1 MRLFIVFF
9 ILLSFTKATFGQ
21 CDTSALVIHKVKAQV
36 TDPNISFELAN
47 HHSFY
52 NPLCTSKNTLLFYM
66 VGTINSPKNDLL
78 FTKMAANH
86 GYHVISLKYINN
98 KSATS
103 ICSNDNDTTC
113 YENFHK
119 EGIFGTNLIP
129 SITIDTT
136 NSILNR
142 GEKLLQYLNTNFPTE
157 NWGQYLSG
165 NKINWT
171 KVIVAGH
178 SQGSGQ
184 AAYLGHIFPVQ
195 RVLMFSGPNE
205 HMDNY
210 NRIAPWFGVNNITTD
225 SNYYSFGNINDEVGF
240 DKQILVWNKL
250 GMNNYGDTINV
261 NNNACPYNYSRMLFT
276 DSFFTIGQITP
287 NHNSTMVDQFTPID
301 GNGSPIYQDVWKYML
316 GICPTS
322 TSIENYKNDVAIN
335 IYPSPAREHLNIKL
349 NKSIKNAT
357 ITIYNILGESL
368 LTKNYKMLHNEKIDL
383 NSISSGIYL
392 LNISTSNFKA
402 TKKIVIE

>member
-1 MRLFIVFF
+1 MRLFVLIF
-9 ILLSFTKATFGQ
+9 ILFSFSKQTLSQ
-21 CDTSALVIHKVKAQV
+21 CDTSALVIHKVTAQS
-36 TDPNISFELAN
+36 TDPNISFELAR

-52 NPLCTSKNTLLFYM
+52 NPLCTPKNTLLFYM

-78 FTKMAANH
+78 FNKLAANH

-98 KSATS
+98 NSATS

-119 EGIFGTNLIP
+119 EGIFGTDLIP

-165 NKINWT
+165 NKIDWA

-184 AAYLGHIFPVQ
+184 AAYLGHIFPVK
-195 RVLMFSGPNE
+195 RILMFSGPNE
-205 HMDNY
+205 YMDNY
-210 NRIAPWFGVNNITTD
+210 NRIAPWFGVNNVTAD
-225 SNYYSFGNINDEVGF
+225 SNYYSFGNTNDEVGF

-250 GMNNYGDTINV
+250 GLNNYGDTINV
-261 NNNACPYNYSRMLFT
+261 NNNLCPYNNRRMLYT
-276 DSFFTIGQITP
+276 DNFYTGSITP
-287 NHNSTMVDQFTPID
+287 NHNSTMVDDYTPID
-301 GNGSPIYQDVWKYML
+301 GNGTPIYEEVWKYML
-316 GICPTS
+316 DLCPT
-322 TSIENYKNDVAIN
+322 TTGIENYNNTVVN
-335 IYPSPAREHLNIKL
+335 IYPIPAKELLNIKL
-349 NKSIKNAT
+349 SQSIESAT
-357 ITIYNILGESL
+357 VTIYNVLGETL
-368 LTKNYKMLHNEKIDL
+368 LTKNYSLLNNEKIKL
-383 NSISSGIYL
+383 NSIPSGIYL
-392 LNISTSNFKA
+392 LNISSSNFK
-402 TKKIVIE
+402 TIKKIVIE